1 MIPEIKYPLYARTLT
16 KVAIIYTIQ
25 KINNH
30 PTTQENC
37 PICNEPTT
45 GAKSLSKHL
54 LHAHGNDELYK
65 KASKVHEMVLSKPQL
80 MLDDKPV
87 VKWQSEQEF
96 MDFIKK
102 CHIGM

>member
-45 GAKSLSKHL
+45 GAKSKHL

-65 KASKVHEMVLSKPQL
+65 TASKVHTIATNNNAPIT
-80 MLDDKPV
+80 
-87 VKWQSEQEF
+87 KWLTEEEF
-96 MDFIKK
+96 KNFITTTV
-102 CHIGM
+102 CLINRTPNA

>member
-16 KVAIIYTIQ
+16 KVAVIYTIQ
-25 KINNH
+25 KMNNH
-30 PTTQENC
+30 STTQETC

-65 KASKVHEMVLSKPQL
+65 KASAIHHIATNNNAPIT
-80 MLDDKPV
+80 
-87 VKWQSEQEF
+87 KWLNEQEF
-96 MDFIKK
+96 MVFIKEK
-102 CHIGM
+102 ESQT